1 MNGASKV
8 FSNADRGA
16 GIYMYY
22 LFDEVALNLPAPD
35 QLRSTA
41 ILREQFSKSR
51 DTVLARSTTTPN
63 LATDFIHLLIAD
75 DNDEAQYGGESVDSG
90 PLLERGSMVAV
101 SSALLVAN
109 AVIKPTPQNPLKG
122 DELLMCYVAH
132 ELTHMLIDRR
142 DDPFNPGEHTGD
154 INSDGVDDRDVN
166 GDGVINDADRACIM
180 HQAYTRKRLELATV
194 TLFPMVQRE
203 LRVKTNQALK

>member
-1 MNGASKV
+1 
-8 FSNADRGA
+8 
-16 GIYMYY
+16 
-22 LFDEVALNLPAPD
+22 
-35 QLRSTA
+35 
-41 ILREQFSKSR
+41 
-51 DTVLARSTTTPN
+51 
-63 LATDFIHLLIAD
+63 
-75 DNDEAQYGGESVDSG
+75 
-90 PLLERGSMVAV
+90 MVAV
-101 SSALLVAN
+101 GALLVGN

-154 INSDGVDDRDVN
+154 INSDGVDARDVN

-180 HQAYTRKRLELATV
+180 HQAYTRKRLGAGDDHALPNGE
-194 TLFPMVQRE
+194 RE